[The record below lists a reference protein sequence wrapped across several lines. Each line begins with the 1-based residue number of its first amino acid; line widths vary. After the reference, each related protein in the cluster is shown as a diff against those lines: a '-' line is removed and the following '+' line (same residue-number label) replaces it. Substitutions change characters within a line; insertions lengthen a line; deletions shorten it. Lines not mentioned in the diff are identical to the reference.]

1 MNDDQKMKGN
11 AVKAIA
17 ASDRFTGRI
26 RRFMVETIAELRRCT
41 WPSRSELFESTILV
55 IVVMGV
61 LALFVAGVDELARI
75 AIKIIT
81 TGKF

>member
-1 MNDDQKMKGN
+1 MENNQEKKS
-11 AVKAIA
+11 AVKVIA
-17 ASDRFTGRI
+17 ASDRITGRV
-26 RRFMVETIAELRRCT
+26 RRFLAETVAELRRCT

-55 IVVMGV
+55 IVVMGI
-61 LALFVAGVDELARI
+61 LALFVAGVDELSRI

>member
-1 MNDDQKMKGN
+1 MSDDQKNKGN
-11 AVKAIA
+11 AVKVIA

-26 RRFMVETIAELRRCT
+26 RRFITETIAELRRCT
-41 WPSRSELFESTILV
+41 WPSRNELFESTILV

-61 LALFVAGVDELARI
+61 LALFVAGVDEVARI
-75 AIKIIT
+75 VIKIIT